1 MPKLI
6 RELQDRHKAE
16 ATFYARETGGYS
28 ADTMYMAGTIWR
40 GDCYMSVT
48 NTRAKLVLGKT
59 IITGEYHYNGEYGYN
74 ICGVIVTLH
83 LHKYVDCSGYIVP
96 FIVKIAFGNC
106 EILFISD
113 NKIKLTQGSNTEEY
127 FGDHYNTIAMP
138 ICELLLQEWAAG
150 RK

>member
-1 MPKLI
+1 MPKFIEKLH
-6 RELQDRHKAE
+6 DTHKAE
-16 ATFYARETGGYS
+16 AAFYVRETGGYS
-28 ADTMYMAGTIWR
+28 ADTMYMAGMIRR
-40 GDCYMSVT
+40 GDCRMSIT
-48 NTRAKLVLGKT
+48 GTRAKLVLGKT

-113 NKIKLTQGSNTEEY
+113 NRIKLTRGSNTEDY
-127 FGDHYNTIAMP
+127 FGDHYYAIAMA
-138 ICELLLQEWAAG
+138 ICELLLREWAAG